1 MYRALLGMI
10 QWKERMVDNILKK
23 GDSAL
28 NLQLQNVLIGGIVGI
43 IVVTGLNYLTN
54 QFSMKTVL
62 LQIVAVICVFLLFYV
77 FQKTKRKRKA

>member
-1 MYRALLGMI
+1 M
-10 QWKERMVDNILKK
+10 
-23 GDSAL
+23 

>member
-10 QWKERMVDNILKK
+10 QWKEIMVDNILKK
-23 GDSAL
+23 GDFAL
-28 NLQLQNVLIGGIVGI
+28 NLQLKNVLIGGIVGI